1 MTRQRQHSLLTVTAG
16 LIRMQGYAGELDE
29 RASSR
34 YTPEMLEGADK
45 MNLDAQCKRDT
56 C

>member
-1 MTRQRQHSLLTVTAG
+1 
-16 LIRMQGYAGELDE
+16 MQGYAGELDD

-45 MNLDAQCKRDT
+45 MNLDGTMQERHMLSKRNLYPRKT
-56 C
+56 QRKSGR